1 MDPASDL
8 IGLCYSNIHFTLHC
22 NAHCNINEDRVILEI
37 ILTITGG
44 SVMEVK
50 MLSDVLLE
58 NKHTYRI
65 CFPVILKR
73 HLLNGVSLLQRIKI
87 IKTKSLSDNRSFL

>member
-8 IGLCYSNIHFTLHC
+8 ISSCYSKIHFTLYC
-22 NAHCNINEDRVILEI
+22 NAHCSINEDWVILEI
-37 ILTITGG
+37 SLTITGG

-50 MLSDVLLE
+50 MLSDVFLE
-58 NKHTYRI
+58 NNHTYRI

-73 HLLNGVSLLQRIKI
+73 ASSEWCIFS
-87 IKTKSLSDNRSFL
+87 TKDKNC